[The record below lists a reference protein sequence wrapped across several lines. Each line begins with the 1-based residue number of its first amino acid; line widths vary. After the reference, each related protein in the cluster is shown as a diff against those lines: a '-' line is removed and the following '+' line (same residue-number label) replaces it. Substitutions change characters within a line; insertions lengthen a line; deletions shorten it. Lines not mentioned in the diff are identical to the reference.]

1 MATDKPKY
9 FTTNHPQIPY
19 ICFSSSIPFSE
30 LPTLAHKIPQLF
42 AILASTTPPSPLTG
56 PPFFRYITIPVGM
69 RDNQLVNMEVGVPV
83 PENFE
88 LSALDSSNDAATG
101 PLELKS
107 LPAGTYLETIHV
119 GATST
124 LLDATREYLQ
134 YAEKEGL
141 EFDVQKADEGSLTD
155 RDRGGDGK
163 EDTELKDR
171 WAARL
176 EWYESDPKVVKDERE
191 WRTWLSFKLR

>member
-9 FTTNHPQIPY
+9 YTTTHTAIPY

-42 AILASTTPPSPLTG
+42 SILASTTPTTPLTG
-56 PPFFRYITIPVGM
+56 PPFFRYVAIPVGM
-69 RDNQLVNMEVGVPV
+69 RSNQLVDMEVGVPV
-83 PENFE
+83 PDNFS
-88 LSALDSSNDAATG
+88 LSAPDNSPDINSAG
-101 PLELKS
+101 LELKS
-107 LPAGTYLETIHV
+107 LPAGTYLETIHI
-119 GATST
+119 GAPST
-124 LLDATREYLQ
+124 LMDATRKYLQ
-134 YAEKEGL
+134 YAEKKGL

-163 EDTELKDR
+163 EDSELKDW

-176 EWYESDPKVVKDERE
+176 EWYESDPAVVKDERE
-191 WRTWLSFKLR
+191 WRTWLSFKLK